1 MSNIRSSCTD
11 ACNFFGKHTPRELAE
26 RFGTPLYVYN
36 ENILRQ
42 RCRELRGL
50 SAHPGF
56 RVNYS
61 AKANTNLTLL
71 SIVHDEGCVV
81 DAMSPGELHM
91 NRLAGFAPKDILY
104 VCNNVSDEE
113 LRNAIDN
120 GVTVSVDSLSQI
132 ARYGRLNPGGRI
144 MVRFNPGIGAGHHQ
158 KVITA
163 GKETKFGVTPDNMDD
178 VFTLLREHKLT
189 LAGINQHIGSL
200 FMEPR
205 GYLEA
210 AAFLLSLAERLPDG
224 ALETLEIIDFGGGFG
239 IPYHKYEQESRL
251 DMAELGHNLH
261 GLLTD
266 WSQRTGYRG
275 RFYVEPGRYVVAEC
289 GVLLGRVHAVKNNGE
304 NRYVGTDLGFNVLV
318 RPAMYDSFHDI
329 EIYREGGEPDASTE
343 IQTIVGNICESGDI
357 LAKKRALPPIR
368 EDDVL
373 GVLDAGAYGY
383 VMASTYNQR
392 LRPAEVLI
400 DADGDA
406 RCIRRRET
414 LEDLL
419 AGYADL

>member
-1 MSNIRSSCTD
+1 MLNVRSTYTD
-11 ACNFFGKHTPRELAE
+11 NCNFFGKHTPRELAE

-36 ENILRQ
+36 ESILRQ

-81 DAMSPGELHM
+81 DAMSPGELHL
-91 NRLAGFAPKDILY
+91 NRLAGFAPQDILY

-120 GVTVSVDSLSQI
+120 GVLISVDSLSQI
-132 ARYGRLNPGGRI
+132 DRCGRLNPGGRI

-163 GKETKFGVTPDNMDD
+163 GKETKFGVTPDKMDD
-178 VFTLLREHKLT
+178 VFVLLHEHKLT
-189 LAGINQHIGSL
+189 LTGINQHIGSL
-200 FMEPR
+200 FMEPQ

-210 AAFLLSLAERLPDG
+210 AAFLLSLAEKLPDG

-239 IPYHKYEQESRL
+239 IPYHKYEQEARL

-266 WSQRTGYRG
+266 WSQRTGYKG
-275 RFYVEPGRYVVAEC
+275 RFYVEPGRYVAAEC

-357 LAKKRALPPIR
+357 LAEKRALPLMR
-368 EDDVL
+368 EDDVI

-414 LEDLL
+414 LDDLL